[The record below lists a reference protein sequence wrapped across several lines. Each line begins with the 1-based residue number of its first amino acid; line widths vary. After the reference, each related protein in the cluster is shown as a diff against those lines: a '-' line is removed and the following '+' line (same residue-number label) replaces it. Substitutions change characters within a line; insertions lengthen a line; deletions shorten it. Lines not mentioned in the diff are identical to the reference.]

1 MSDYGARFA
10 ERINGRVDRSI
21 HRTYGQARKEL
32 KEKLA
37 QFQQHHLAR
46 DLYMQSQLE
55 AGKITKE
62 YYQNWL
68 MGQVFQDQQWKAKI
82 RQMSDVMLNH
92 SKVAAGIVRQNK
104 YAVFAENYNFLA
116 YIAQQKTGISFQAY
130 STQAVARLIKDKPQ
144 VLPEW
149 RINEEKDYEWNYK
162 KVNNI
167 VRQGIIQGEDISQI
181 TDRLCNDLVT
191 ANENK
196 MRNFARTAITGAQ
209 NAGRQ
214 EQMNQAA
221 EMGLKVKKQWIATM
235 DNRTRDAHREMDGDT
250 VDYDASFS
258 NEIGEIRF
266 PGDPLADPAN
276 VYNCRCTMVTVY
288 PEYETKGRNWR
299 DSITIDGQR
308 YADWKRG
315 SKKRED

>member
-1 MSDYGARFA
+1 MPDYGAKMADRA
-10 ERINGRVDRSI
+10 IRSTDRSI

-46 DLYMQSQLE
+46 DMYMKAQLE
-55 AGKITKE
+55 AGKITEE
-62 YYQNWL
+62 YYRNWL
-68 MGQVFQDQQWKAKI
+68 LGQVFQDQQWKAKI
-82 RQMSDVMLNH
+82 RQMSNVMLNH
-92 SKVAAGIVRQNK
+92 NRVAAGIVREK
-104 YAVFAENYNFLA
+104 KFGVFAENYNFLA
-116 YIAQQKTGISFQAY
+116 YIAQRKTGISFQAY
-130 STQAVARLIKDKPQ
+130 NTQAVARLIREKPQ
-144 VLPEW
+144 ILPEW
-149 RINEEKDYEWNYK
+149 RINEEKDYVWNEK

-167 VRQGIIQGEDISQI
+167 VKQGIIQGEDISQI

-214 EQMNQAA
+214 EQMEQAA

-235 DNRTRDAHREMDGDT
+235 DNRTRDAHRELDGQT
-250 VDYDASFS
+250 VDYDDSFS
-258 NEIGEIRF
+258 NELGEIRF

-276 VYNCRCTMVTVY
+276 VYNCRCTMVTIY
-288 PEYETKGRNWR
+288 PDYEKKGRGWR
-299 DSITIDGQR
+299 EDMRIDGQS

-315 SKKRED
+315 SKNGG